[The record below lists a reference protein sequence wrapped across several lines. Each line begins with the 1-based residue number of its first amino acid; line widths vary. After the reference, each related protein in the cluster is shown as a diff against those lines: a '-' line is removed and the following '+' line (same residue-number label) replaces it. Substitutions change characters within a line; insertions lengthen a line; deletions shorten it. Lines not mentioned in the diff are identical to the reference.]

1 MPISALT
8 RLLVRAGSD
17 EVAATAIVGHD
28 RAALEAFG
36 LNPEEIDALR
46 EPTLQGLEDLGIN
59 PNLVFTAIYL
69 RDPAWGEQW
78 SSAEYFESGAEHG

>member
-17 EVAATAIVGHD
+17 EAAATAIVDHD
-28 RAALEAFG
+28 SAALEAFG

-78 SSAEYFESGAEHG
+78 SSAEYFEHGAEHG

>member
-8 RLLVRAGSD
+8 RVLVRAGSD
-17 EVAATAIVGHD
+17 EAVAAAIADHD
-28 RAALEAFG
+28 RFALANLG
-36 LNPEEIDALR
+36 LSSDEIEALR
-46 EPTLQGLEDLGIN
+46 EPTLQGLEDLGID

-78 SSAEYFESGAEHG
+78 SSAEYFESGADRG

>member
-17 EVAATAIVGHD
+17 EAAAAAIADHD
-28 RAALEAFG
+28 GAALAGFG
-36 LNPEEIDALR
+36 LSPEEIEALR
-46 EPTLQGLEDLGIN
+46 EPTLQGLEDLRIN

-69 RDPAWGEQW
+69 RDPAWGDQW
-78 SSAEYFESGAEHG
+78 SSAEYFESGVEHG

>member
-8 RLLVRAGSD
+8 RLLVRANAD
-17 EVAATAIVGHD
+17 DTAAAAIADLD
-28 RAALEAFG
+28 RPALEAFG
-36 LNPEEIDALR
+36 LAPEEIEALR
-46 EPTLQGLEDLGIN
+46 EPTLQGLEDLGID

-78 SSAEYFESGAEHG
+78 SSAEYFEGGAEHG

>member
-8 RLLVRAGSD
+8 RVLVRANSD
-17 EVAATAIVGHD
+17 EAVAAAIADHD
-28 RAALEAFG
+28 CLALANFG
-36 LNPEEIDALR
+36 LSSDEIEALR

-69 RDPAWGEQW
+69 RDPAWVEQW
-78 SSAEYFESGAEHG
+78 SSAEYFESGADHG